1 MGRIVPSQV
10 VALIDA
16 ISAADSHLK
25 RTEKVFVDF
34 NRGAS
39 LKSILA
45 VANSVPEELL
55 TLDSDDYTRFTCG
68 KAAIEAVVENA
79 THRSNTE
86 EHHNPLYLQPIA
98 ALGGITPVFLLR
110 DALAKCPDQFPAV
123 TTSTLIFVESPYR
136 EVLRLDLSEVNRAL
150 TEGEWKASTVL
161 AGSVVE
167 ALLLWAV
174 RQQSL
179 PAIQAVVS
187 QLQTSKVLSRQPNS
201 DLDWWDLSQFLEVS
215 FALGLIGDSTAKQ
228 VRLAKDFRNFIHPGR
243 SLREKQQCN
252 RGTALSA
259 VSAVEHVVEDLTKR
273 FPPQP

>member
-1 MGRIVPSQV
+1 M
-10 VALIDA
+10 
-16 ISAADSHLK
+16 
-25 RTEKVFVDF
+25 
-34 NRGAS
+34 
-39 LKSILA
+39 
-45 VANSVPEELL
+45 
-55 TLDSDDYTRFTCG
+55 
-68 KAAIEAVVENA
+68 
-79 THRSNTE
+79 
-86 EHHNPLYLQPIA
+86 
-98 ALGGITPVFLLR
+98 
-110 DALAKCPDQFPAV
+110 
-123 TTSTLIFVESPYR
+123 ESPYR

-174 RQQSL
+174 RQQPL